1 MIAPSFYV
9 MTMPGLETLAFSEIR
24 ARVPDAELIK
34 FARGIALFR
43 TMAKPDTLLELR
55 TVEDVFVTLA
65 HVTGLGHGRDALR
78 VINSATLNADVVGAL
93 AVWRQ
98 VRPAFPPPGGGEG
111 IETRSASFAEGPYG
125 PSGGHGA
132 GENTVSPPGGRDK
145 SGPYAPSGGHGAV
158 RNTLPP
164 PGGRDKSGHP
174 AWGAGIHDKSGPY
187 APSGGHGAVGN
198 TVSPPGGR
206 DKSGPYGP
214 SGVQPHTWRVIS
226 QKAGTHDFRRV
237 DAGNAVSDAL
247 RRILPRGMS
256 HVADDADVEFWL
268 WLSGSEALVG
278 LRLSDATMRHRGYK
292 REHVPASLRPT
303 VAAAMGWLARPAQ
316 EDIVLDP
323 LCGAGT
329 VLIERA
335 LLAPLKQALGGD
347 IRGKAVEVARRNA
360 RSAGIEA
367 SWRVW
372 DARSL
377 PLEAASVTRIIT
389 NLPFGKQIGTHEAN
403 ADLYGE
409 LIREFGRVLSA
420 DGLLV
425 TLTSDDRLWDSLLR
439 EHDWQ
444 VIKKVV
450 LVVLGQPASIFV
462 AQRA

>member
-78 VINSATLNADVVGAL
+78 VIHSATLNADVVGAL

-98 VRPAFPPPGGGEG
+98 VRHAVPPPGGREG

-125 PSGGHGA
+125 PSGVHGA
-132 GENTVSPPGGRDK
+132 VGNTVSPPGGRDK

-158 RNTLPP
+158 RNTIPP

-268 WLSGSEALVG
+268 WLSGGEALVG

-303 VAAAMGWLARPAQ
+303 VAAAMGWLARPTQ

-329 VLIERA
+329 LIIERA
-335 LLAPLKQALGGD
+335 LLGPLAQAIGGD
-347 IRGKAVEVARRNA
+347 LRKEAVTIARRNA
-360 RSAGIEA
+360 LAAGVRAE
-367 SWRVW
+367 WHVW
-372 DARSL
+372 DARAL

-389 NLPFGKQIGTHEAN
+389 NLPFGKQIGTEETN
-403 ADLYGE
+403 ADLYTALVG
-409 LIREFGRVLSA
+409 EFGRVLGA
-420 DGLLV
+420 GGVLV
-425 TLTSDDRLWDSLLR
+425 TLTSADRFWDRILR
-439 EHDWQ
+439 QDGWRI
-444 VIKKVV
+444 VKKVV

-462 AQRA
+462 AERA

>member
-78 VINSATLNADVVGAL
+78 VIHSATLNADVVGAL

-98 VRPAFPPPGGGEG
+98 VRHAVPPPGGREG

-125 PSGGHGA
+125 
-132 GENTVSPPGGRDK
+132 
-145 SGPYAPSGGHGAV
+145 
-158 RNTLPP
+158 
-164 PGGRDKSGHP
+164 
-174 AWGAGIHDKSGPY
+174 
-187 APSGGHGAVGN
+187 PSGGHGAVGN

-303 VAAAMGWLARPAQ
+303 VAAAMGWLARPTQ

-329 VLIERA
+329 LIIERA
-335 LLAPLKQALGGD
+335 LLGPLAQAIGGD
-347 IRGKAVEVARRNA
+347 LRKEAVTIARRNA
-360 RSAGIEA
+360 LAAGVRAE
-367 SWRVW
+367 WHVW
-372 DARSL
+372 DARAL

-389 NLPFGKQIGTHEAN
+389 NLPFGKQIGTEETN
-403 ADLYGE
+403 ADLYTALVG
-409 LIREFGRVLSA
+409 EFGRVLGA
-420 DGLLV
+420 GGVLV
-425 TLTSDDRLWDSLLR
+425 TLTSADRFWDRILR
-439 EHDWQ
+439 QDGWRI
-444 VIKKVV
+444 VKKVV

-462 AQRA
+462 AERA

>member
-78 VINSATLNADVVGAL
+78 VIHSATLNADVVGAL

-98 VRPAFPPPGGGEG
+98 VRHAVPPPGGREG

-125 PSGGHGA
+125 PSGVHGA
-132 GENTVSPPGGRDK
+132 VGNTVSPPGGRDK
-145 SGPYAPSGGHGAV
+145 SGPYGPSGGHGAV
-158 RNTLPP
+158 GNTIPP
-164 PGGRDKSGHP
+164 PGGR
-174 AWGAGIHDKSGPY
+174 DKSGPY

-303 VAAAMGWLARPAQ
+303 VAAAMGWLARPTQ

-329 VLIERA
+329 LIIERA
-335 LLAPLKQALGGD
+335 LLGPLAQAIGGD
-347 IRGKAVEVARRNA
+347 LRKEAVTIARRNA
-360 RSAGIEA
+360 LAAGVRAE
-367 SWRVW
+367 WHVW
-372 DARSL
+372 DARAL

-389 NLPFGKQIGTHEAN
+389 NLPFGKQIGTEETN
-403 ADLYGE
+403 ADLYTALVG
-409 LIREFGRVLSA
+409 EFGRVLGA
-420 DGLLV
+420 GGVLV
-425 TLTSDDRLWDSLLR
+425 TLTSADRFWDRILR
-439 EHDWQ
+439 QDGWRI
-444 VIKKVV
+444 VKKVV

-462 AQRA
+462 AERA